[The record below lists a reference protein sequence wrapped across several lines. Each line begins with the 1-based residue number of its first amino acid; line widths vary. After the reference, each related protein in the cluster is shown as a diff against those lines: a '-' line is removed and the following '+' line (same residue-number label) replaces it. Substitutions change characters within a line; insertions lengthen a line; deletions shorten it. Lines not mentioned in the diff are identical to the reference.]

1 MKKMIKKVVLL
12 ICFVGLVIAC
22 SSSDD
27 SNGGGNN
34 DNFDRSGLLTNYAD
48 NIIVPAITNFQSK
61 VLALNAARENFLN
74 NTNQTNLDLLS
85 DAWLDAYKAWQF
97 VGMYNIGEA
106 ESFTSNLNG
115 FRVYYNV
122 YPVSLSLIQSAAAG
136 ASYSLDSDAYYA
148 AQGFPAL
155 DFLIHGIA
163 DGDSIPIDKFTS
175 NSNSQGFI
183 DYLNAVQTQITT
195 RTQSIVNNWQN
206 NFRDEF
212 VNNTSSSAT
221 GSISKIINDYINYY
235 ERALRANKIGVPAG
249 NFSAGQTFPDKVEAY
264 YKNDV
269 SRELALL
276 SLEAVQRFFNGQSF
290 NGGTTSGESL
300 ASYLDYLDN
309 SDLKNDINAQFNAS
323 RQQIQTLNT
332 SFSQQVSNDNTKM
345 TMAYDALQAAVV
357 LLKVDMA
364 SVFDIQI
371 DFIDNDGD

>member
-1 MKKMIKKVVLL
+1 M
-12 ICFVGLVIAC
+12 CFVGLVIAC

-27 SNGGGNN
+27 SNGGSNN
-34 DNFDRSGLLTNYAD
+34 DNFDRSGLLSNYAD
-48 NIIVPAITNFQSK
+48 NIIVPAITNFQLK
-61 VLALNAARENFLN
+61 VSELSIARDNFLN
-74 NTNQTNLDLLS
+74 TTNQSNLDLLS

-97 VGMYNIGEA
+97 VGMYNIGAA
-106 ESFTSNLNG
+106 ETFTSNLNG

-122 YPVSLSLIQSAAAG
+122 YPVSTSLIENAAAG
-136 ASYSLDSDAYYA
+136 NSYSLDADAYFA

-163 DGDSIPIDKFTS
+163 DGDSTPLDKFTS

-183 DYLNAVQTQITT
+183 DFLNAVNTQITT
-195 RTQSIVNNWQN
+195 RTQLVLNDWQN

-212 VNNTSSSAT
+212 VNNTSSSAI
-221 GSISKIINDYINYY
+221 GSISKIVNDYINYY

-323 RQQIQTLNT
+323 RQQIQSLNT

>member
-1 MKKMIKKVVLL
+1 MIKKVVLL

-155 DFLIHGIA
+155 DFFLFH
-163 DGDSIPIDKFTS
+163 
-175 NSNSQGFI
+175 Q
-183 DYLNAVQTQITT
+183 
-195 RTQSIVNNWQN
+195 
-206 NFRDEF
+206 
-212 VNNTSSSAT
+212 
-221 GSISKIINDYINYY
+221 
-235 ERALRANKIGVPAG
+235 
-249 NFSAGQTFPDKVEAY
+249 
-264 YKNDV
+264 
-269 SRELALL
+269 
-276 SLEAVQRFFNGQSF
+276 
-290 NGGTTSGESL
+290 
-300 ASYLDYLDN
+300 
-309 SDLKNDINAQFNAS
+309 
-323 RQQIQTLNT
+323 
-332 SFSQQVSNDNTKM
+332 
-345 TMAYDALQAAVV
+345 
-357 LLKVDMA
+357 
-364 SVFDIQI
+364 
-371 DFIDNDGD
+371 